1 VKRFGAP
8 AHYLGVV
15 TDASGAESG
24 FPKSGRGEKWISP
37 TPEAHPGPP
46 EGFMNRDALS
56 PAVVQVERESS
67 TMSQIMEMGIE
78 VSEELDSQS
87 DSWKAKPPLETFTRA
102 GVSTSNAR
110 AVEFIAK
117 PGKAAELEEC
127 IRGKVLEF
135 LKKRA
140 GFLGA
145 VVLTSHKESR
155 LILVISFWS
164 TERAAVENRWEDSR
178 VVRQIAYPLIDVRA
192 KVQTYTAA
200 IPSASRVSAQ
210 MADLQVC

>member
-1 VKRFGAP
+1 
-8 AHYLGVV
+8 
-15 TDASGAESG
+15 
-24 FPKSGRGEKWISP
+24 
-37 TPEAHPGPP
+37 
-46 EGFMNRDALS
+46 
-56 PAVVQVERESS
+56 
-67 TMSQIMEMGIE
+67 METRIE
-78 VSEELDSQS
+78 ISEEASPQS
-87 DSWKAKPPLETFTRA
+87 DSWEAGPRLETFMRA
-102 GVSTSNAR
+102 GSSTSNAR

-117 PGKAAELEEC
+117 PGKAAELDEC

-178 VVRQIAYPLIDVRA
+178 VVRQMAYPLIDICA
-192 KVQTYTAA
+192 KVQTYTAT
-200 IPSASRVSAQ
+200 IPGASKVSAQ
-210 MADLQVC
+210 VADLQVC

>member
-1 VKRFGAP
+1 
-8 AHYLGVV
+8 
-15 TDASGAESG
+15 
-24 FPKSGRGEKWISP
+24 
-37 TPEAHPGPP
+37 
-46 EGFMNRDALS
+46 MNRDALS
-56 PAVVQVERESS
+56 PAAEKLGRENL
-67 TMSQIMEMGIE
+67 TMSQTLETGIE
-78 VSEELDSQS
+78 VGDELDSQS
-87 DSWKAKPPLETFTRA
+87 DTWKVGTPLETFMRA
-102 GVSTSNAR
+102 GTSTSNAR

-178 VVRQIAYPLIDVRA
+178 IVRQMAYPLIDVRA
-192 KVQTYTAA
+192 KVQTYIAA
-200 IPSASRVSAQ
+200 IPAASKLSVQ
-210 MADLQVC
+210 VADLQVC

>member
-1 VKRFGAP
+1 
-8 AHYLGVV
+8 
-15 TDASGAESG
+15 
-24 FPKSGRGEKWISP
+24 
-37 TPEAHPGPP
+37 
-46 EGFMNRDALS
+46 MN
-56 PAVVQVERESS
+56 
-67 TMSQIMEMGIE
+67 MSQTLETGIE
-78 VSEELDSQS
+78 LGEELESQS
-87 DSWKAKPPLETFTRA
+87 DSWKAGPPLETFTRA
-102 GVSTSNAR
+102 GASTSNAR

-178 VVRQIAYPLIDVRA
+178 VVRQTANPLIDVRA
-192 KVQTYTAA
+192 KVQTYAAA
-200 IPSASRVSAQ
+200 IPPAPKASLRIT
-210 MADLQVC
+210 DLQVC